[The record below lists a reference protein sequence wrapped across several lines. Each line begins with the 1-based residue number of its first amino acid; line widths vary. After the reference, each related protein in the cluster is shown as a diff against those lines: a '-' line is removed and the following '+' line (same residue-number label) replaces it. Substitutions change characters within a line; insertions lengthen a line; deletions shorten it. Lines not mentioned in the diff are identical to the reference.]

1 MKNTIIIL
9 LLLFLVLFIIINN
22 TNNNTNDTFLAID
35 DTKLLNKITDLKI
48 EKNPVEIQYQIPIPV
63 NQLSDND
70 LQSIDTD
77 ILRNVR
83 TQKNFSITDEL
94 TYHQMYSILKL
105 VKLQEYSFDYIPVA
119 NDKKTQILDSEKLI
133 AINSGAI
140 NNTDLEL
147 FTRIKLELISA
158 FNSIIIKNELYT
170 PYNPYHF
177 FKIIKSNMIS
187 NTPLSN
193 FIFTITIAREYNYQQ
208 FFIYYYIYLI

>member
-105 VKLQEYSFDYIPVA
+105 
-119 NDKKTQILDSEKLI
+119 
-133 AINSGAI
+133 
-140 NNTDLEL
+140 
-147 FTRIKLELISA
+147 IKLLC
-158 FNSIIIKNELYT
+158 
-170 PYNPYHF
+170 
-177 FKIIKSNMIS
+177 
-187 NTPLSN
+187 
-193 FIFTITIAREYNYQQ
+193 
-208 FFIYYYIYLI
+208 YYGATFY